1 MTENTLTNRVQSVVG
16 DTTSTIVESPRRLV
30 DASRGAL
37 GTTREE
43 AEELLARGEN
53 LFDKLAERGAQIEHD
68 QTDRIYRIWKGAS
81 DRSRKQVHRVE
92 QMAGQQIHRVEHVA
106 EQQMQFV
113 LRTFNIPSMDDISRL
128 DKELERLNRKLDAQ
142 LKEKQLAAMP
152 IANYDDLTAKEIIA
166 QLDGLD
172 DTGLKAVEEFESA
185 HGQRK
190 TVLREVEHRLQ
201 AEIA

>member
-1 MTENTLTNRVQSVVG
+1 MTDNTFTNRVQTKVG
-16 DTTSTIVESPRRLV
+16 DTTSAIVESPRRLI

-37 GTTREE
+37 NTTRDE
-43 AEELLARGEN
+43 ADQLLERGEN
-53 LFDKLAERGAQIEHD
+53 LFDKLVERGEEIET
-68 QTDRIYRIWKGAS
+68 QQVNRIQRVWKGAA
-81 DRSRKQVHRVE
+81 DLSRKQ
-92 QMAGQQIHRVEHVA
+92 IDRVEHLA

-113 LRTFNIPSMDDISRL
+113 LRTVNIPSMDDISRL

-142 LKEKQLAAMP
+142 LKDKQLAAMP

-166 QLDGLD
+166 QLDELD
-172 DTGLKAVEEFESA
+172 EVGLKAVEEFETA

-190 TVLREVEHRLQ
+190 TVLREVDHRLQ

>member
-1 MTENTLTNRVQSVVG
+1 MTEDTLTNRVQNIVG

-37 GTTREE
+37 TTTREE
-43 AEELLARGEN
+43 ADQLVARGEN
-53 LFDKLAERGAQIEHD
+53 LFDKLAERGAEIETA
-68 QTDRIYRIWKGAS
+68 QTNRIYRIWHGWES
-81 DRSRKQVHRVE
+81 RSR
-92 QMAGQQIHRVEHVA
+92 QQLQRVEHVA
-106 EQQMQFV
+106 EEQMQFV
-113 LRTFNIPSMDDISRL
+113 LRTLNIPSMTDIKRL

-172 DTGLKAVEEFESA
+172 EAGLKSVEQFESA

-190 TVLREVEHRLQ
+190 TVLREIEHRLSPEV
-201 AEIA
+201 A

>member
-1 MTENTLTNRVQSVVG
+1 MTENTLTNRVQTKVG
-16 DTTSTIVESPRRLV
+16 DTTSAIVESPRRLI

-37 GTTREE
+37 NTTRDE
-43 AEELLARGEN
+43 ADQLLERGEN
-53 LFDKLAERGAQIEHD
+53 LFDKLVERGEEIET
-68 QTDRIYRIWKGAS
+68 QQVNRIQRVWKGAA
-81 DRSRKQVHRVE
+81 DLSRKQF
-92 QMAGQQIHRVEHVA
+92 HRVEHLA

-113 LRTFNIPSMDDISRL
+113 LRTVNIPSMDDISRL

-142 LKEKQLAAMP
+142 LKDKQLAAMP

-166 QLDGLD
+166 QLDELD
-172 DTGLKAVEEFESA
+172 EVGLKAVEEFETA

-190 TVLREVEHRLQ
+190 TVLREIDHRLQ

>member
-1 MTENTLTNRVQSVVG
+1 MTENTLTNRVQTKVG
-16 DTTSTIVESPRRLV
+16 DTTSAIVESPRRLI

-37 GTTREE
+37 NTTRDE
-43 AEELLARGEN
+43 ADQLLERGEN
-53 LFDKLAERGAQIEHD
+53 LFDKLVERGEEIET
-68 QTDRIYRIWKGAS
+68 QQVNRIQRVWKGAA
-81 DRSRKQVHRVE
+81 DLSRKQF
-92 QMAGQQIHRVEHVA
+92 HRVEHLA

-113 LRTFNIPSMDDISRL
+113 LRTVNIPSMDDISRL

-142 LKEKQLAAMP
+142 LKDKQLAAMP

-166 QLDGLD
+166 QLDELD
-172 DTGLKAVEEFESA
+172 EVGLKAVEEFETA

-190 TVLREVEHRLQ
+190 TVLREVDHRLQ

>member
-1 MTENTLTNRVQSVVG
+1 MTENTLTNRVQNVVG

-37 GTTREE
+37 NTTRDE
-43 AEELLARGEN
+43 ADQLLARGEN
-53 LFDKLAERGAQIEHD
+53 LFDKLVERGAEIETA
-68 QTDRIYRIWKGAS
+68 QTDRISRMWHGWES
-81 DRSRKQVHRVE
+81 MSRK
-92 QMAGQQIHRVEHVA
+92 QIHRVEHVA

-172 DTGLKAVEEFESA
+172 DAGLKAVEEFESA

-201 AEIA
+201 AEVA

>member
-1 MTENTLTNRVQSVVG
+1 MTENTLTNRVQTKVG
-16 DTTSTIVESPRRLV
+16 DTTSAIVESPRRLI

-37 GTTREE
+37 NTTRDE
-43 AEELLARGEN
+43 ADQLLERGEN
-53 LFDKLAERGAQIEHD
+53 LFDKLVERGEEIET
-68 QTDRIYRIWKGAS
+68 QQVNRIQRVWKGAA
-81 DRSRKQVHRVE
+81 DLSRKQF
-92 QMAGQQIHRVEHVA
+92 HRVEHLA

-113 LRTFNIPSMDDISRL
+113 LRTVNIPSMDDISRL

-142 LKEKQLAAMP
+142 LKDKQLAAMP

-166 QLDGLD
+166 QLNELD
-172 DTGLKAVEEFESA
+172 EVGLKAVEEFETA

-190 TVLREVEHRLQ
+190 TVLREIDHRLQ

>member
-1 MTENTLTNRVQSVVG
+1 MTENTLTNRVQTKVG
-16 DTTSTIVESPRRLV
+16 DTTSAIVESPRRLI

-37 GTTREE
+37 NTTRDE
-43 AEELLARGEN
+43 ADQLLERGEN
-53 LFDKLAERGAQIEHD
+53 LFDKLVERGEEIET
-68 QTDRIYRIWKGAS
+68 QQVNRIQRVWKGAANL
-81 DRSRKQVHRVE
+81 SRKQ
-92 QMAGQQIHRVEHVA
+92 IDRVEHLA

-113 LRTFNIPSMDDISRL
+113 LRTINIPSMDDISRL

-142 LKEKQLAAMP
+142 LKDKQLAAMP

-166 QLDGLD
+166 QLDELD
-172 DTGLKAVEEFESA
+172 EVGLKAVEEFETA

-190 TVLREVEHRLQ
+190 TVLREVDHRLQ

>member
-1 MTENTLTNRVQSVVG
+1 MTENTLTNRVQSRVG
-16 DTTSTIVESPRRLV
+16 DTTSAIVESPRRLI

-37 GTTREE
+37 STTRDE
-43 AEELLARGEN
+43 ADQLLERGEN
-53 LFDKLAERGAQIEHD
+53 LFDKLVERGAAIESE
-68 QTDRIYRIWKGAS
+68 QVNRIHRVWKGAA
-81 DRSRKQVHRVE
+81 DLSRKQF
-92 QMAGQQIHRVEHVA
+92 HRVEHLA
-106 EQQMQFV
+106 DQQMQFV
-113 LRTFNIPSMDDISRL
+113 LRTINIPSMDDISRL

-172 DTGLKAVEEFESA
+172 ETGLKAVEEFESA

-190 TVLREVEHRLQ
+190 TVLREVDHRLQ

>member
-1 MTENTLTNRVQSVVG
+1 MTENTLTNRVQTKVG
-16 DTTSTIVESPRRLV
+16 DTTSAIVESPRRLI

-37 GTTREE
+37 NTTRDE
-43 AEELLARGEN
+43 ADQLLERGEN
-53 LFDKLAERGAQIEHD
+53 LFDKLVERGEEIET
-68 QTDRIYRIWKGAS
+68 QQVNRIQRVWKGAA
-81 DRSRKQVHRVE
+81 DLSRKQ
-92 QMAGQQIHRVEHVA
+92 IDRVEHLA

-113 LRTFNIPSMDDISRL
+113 LRTFNIPSMEDISRL

-142 LKEKQLAAMP
+142 LKDKQLAAMP

-166 QLDGLD
+166 QLNELD
-172 DTGLKAVEEFESA
+172 EVGLKAVEEFETA

-190 TVLREVEHRLQ
+190 TVLREVDHRLQ

>member
-1 MTENTLTNRVQSVVG
+1 MTENTLTNRVQTKVG
-16 DTTSTIVESPRRLV
+16 DTTSAIVESPRRLI

-37 GTTREE
+37 NTTRDE
-43 AEELLARGEN
+43 ADQLLERGEN
-53 LFDKLAERGAQIEHD
+53 LFDKLVERGEEIET
-68 QTDRIYRIWKGAS
+68 QQVNRIQRVWKGAA
-81 DRSRKQVHRVE
+81 DLSRKQF
-92 QMAGQQIHRVEHVA
+92 HRVEHLA

-113 LRTFNIPSMDDISRL
+113 LSTVNIPSMDDISRL

-142 LKEKQLAAMP
+142 LKDKQLAAMP

-166 QLDGLD
+166 QLDELD
-172 DTGLKAVEEFESA
+172 EVGLKAVEEFETA

-190 TVLREVEHRLQ
+190 TVLREVDHRLQ

>member
-37 GTTREE
+37 NTTLDE
-43 AEELLARGEN
+43 ADQLLERGEN
-53 LFDKLAERGAQIEHD
+53 LFDKLVERGAEIESE
-68 QTDRIYRIWKGAS
+68 QANRISRMWHGWES
-81 DRSRKQVHRVE
+81 RSRKQI
-92 QMAGQQIHRVEHVA
+92 QRVEHVA

-113 LRTFNIPSMDDISRL
+113 LRTFNIPSMTDISRL
-128 DKELERLNRKLDAQ
+128 DKELDRLNRKLDAQ
-142 LKEKQLAAMP
+142 LKDKQLAEMP
-152 IANYDDLTAKEIIA
+152 IADYDDLTAKEIIA

-172 DTGLKAVEEFESA
+172 GAGLKAVEEFESA